1 MINNESHFSDN
12 GNGSMGFSTGQYWA
26 MLLWSIDWNV
36 QTMNAFIRVRKGT
49 DKGQS
54 NWGEYPENQFAG
66 FAKPVSELISR
77 QSHVG
82 AK

>member
-36 QTMNAFIRVRKGT
+36 QTMNAFIRVRKG
-49 DKGQS
+49 KQRAIQLERMSGKS
-54 NWGEYPENQFAG
+54 
-66 FAKPVSELISR
+66 ICRIR
-77 QSHVG
+77 QARKRVN
-82 AK
+82 

>member
-1 MINNESHFSDN
+1 MINNENHFSDN
-12 GNGSMGFSTGQYWA
+12 DNGSMGFSTGQYWA

-36 QTMNAFIRVRKGT
+36 QTMNASIT
-49 DKGQS
+49 
-54 NWGEYPENQFAG
+54 NWRGCPENQFAE
-66 FAKPVSELISR
+66 FTKPVSELISR